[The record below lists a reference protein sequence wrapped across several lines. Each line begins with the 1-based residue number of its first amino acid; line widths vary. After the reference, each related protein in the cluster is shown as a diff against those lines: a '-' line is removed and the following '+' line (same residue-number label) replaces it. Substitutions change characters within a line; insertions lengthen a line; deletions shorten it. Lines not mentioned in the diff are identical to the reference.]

1 MNNLNLSIDFD
12 DLQNK
17 MGRVI
22 ASYLT
27 DLHQNPVHEQFLFEN
42 MSIKLSEDLDEQQE
56 QRVKD
61 IEAANIR
68 KRIFKVNQLIYKIAN
83 R

>member
-1 MNNLNLSIDFD
+1 
-12 DLQNK
+12 
-17 MGRVI
+17 
-22 ASYLT
+22 
-27 DLHQNPVHEQFLFEN
+27 